1 MIKEDIPLYKLD
13 LTGSSKFNLVL
24 QEQKSRTNVVNNQI
38 FIPPKGPFYQKS
50 FKMYD
55 KAGKLLDEGT
65 DYEFYG
71 IMGKLTQYTGKPVG
85 LFVRILKDSILEWK
99 MDYQVVGNFNVITN
113 EILNMLQSIY
123 QDDRYVLWS
132 NIDNKPLW
140 FIPQIH
146 QHDLAYDI
154 FGFTDLVKELN
165 RIATYVTATS
175 PAADFMLQSF
185 QDHLEVYIN
194 GYKSVLS
201 NILNSHIDNKLDAH
215 GVNRGGIGL
224 GNVANVSTATLDETL
239 EGTRDDLRISVY
251 NAAKAADA
259 SSGRNDKLFPSGS
272 LPILRYG
279 SDTFIPPTIGGS
291 FEGLGGTSRRSGAI
305 IETDGTLLV
314 MTHRNNGK
322 YRGLYFT
329 RCVNWQEAEPDY
341 DFTAY
346 LYQHPTATA
355 AGATLDTIING
366 SNRYVMVVGDRV
378 KNLWWWCETHGTFNP
393 DRHTLIPL
401 SGEWVSEDMA
411 APYNISDV
419 YEISSLACIVAD
431 QNYADH
437 WALVQPYVIAE
448 FIKRRPTQ
456 YPDYPTLGGQVWGN
470 GAIINAGASFNIVAG
485 KTGTIKRANVDFT
498 HPIFGNFKDKYWS
511 PWLPKVENINGS
523 YVTTSAY
530 AKYDPPIVNVLNF
543 RSIFA
548 YWLNNG
554 NFGEFSFRYEHIG
567 QNSGQTTTLQ
577 NQVVYRATLKITR
590 NGSDFT
596 VVVDPADGCK
606 DLYTI
611 DIANKGT
618 KDWDL
623 YIKNLTTSYVAAK
636 DLDQVG
642 SAVLTGGYVQFSQ
655 GTAGTS
661 FPPAYSLGKATFLES
676 AQALLLPPNG
686 DPNFTLNYDH
696 LTFTETNPLG
706 MATQFSTQR
715 LLSASDSDYTK
726 AGYLVRQFIGTT
738 PQWFFRPTAFMNAN
752 WDHVA
757 PPLTSTFGG
766 KSLQHYPFTPA
777 GYACSMGFQ
786 VFPGTQM
793 PIAGA
798 NNSGN
803 QKKFLGATCD
813 TTITGIVPTG
823 SPNGAGKALGDSIL
837 PYEVSTKLV
846 DGVMSVTPTIAINL
860 KTALTNVIVP
870 AFVAAGF
877 SENDIRETWS
887 VHLALNPTGEWHAI
901 WVGFSMRAP
910 DQLMAAMVTTLTPTG
925 VAVQQDGYSLY
936 PDATVTKKSPVK
948 TLLRSNVGPNNNL
961 SHPGYNVGNGAS
973 IPFFLGT
980 PYKGTTNGV
989 KDLTAYSVI
998 MNTSTRFNTYG
1009 GGMPAPFV
1017 MEIKADGSEI
1027 TKLGFVF
1034 IQDFGGD
1041 NSVSGSPY
1049 YGPGNAATGATI
1061 FEGAA
1066 IASTI
1071 YDQEKGIYEAVM
1083 GGNYSSVFEIGMSNI
1098 LTPQYTVYFQQA
1110 LNVLI
1115 AGKMYD
1121 IPATYIDILTIDA
1134 SPANKT
1140 FYVYLQY
1147 SNGQGVY
1154 NITSD
1159 VRPESSTQAL
1169 IAKVICGPTQID
1181 RISPYNRFTM
1191 DGGQV
1196 SATREGSAILAS
1208 SGSLFEVG
1216 NTSAILLSTDFIS

>member
-13 LTGSSKFNLVL
+13 LTGTSKFNLVL
-24 QEQKSRTNVVNNQI
+24 QEPKSRTEVVNNQI

-50 FKMYD
+50 FKMFD
-55 KAGKLLDEGT
+55 NSGKPLVEGE

-71 IMGKLTQYTGKPVG
+71 IMAKLTQYTGKPVG
-85 LFVRILKDSILEWK
+85 LFVRILKDSIVDWK

-123 QDDRYVLWS
+123 QDDRYVMWD

-140 FIPQIH
+140 YIPDLH

-165 RIATYVTATS
+165 RVATYVTATS
-175 PAADFMLQSF
+175 SATEFMLQSF
-185 QDHLEVYIN
+185 QDHLAVYID
-194 GYKSVLS
+194 GYKD
-201 NILNSHIDNKLDAH
+201 ILTKMLNRHIGNKTDAH
-215 GVNRGGIGL
+215 GVNKAGIGL
-224 GNVANVSTATLDETL
+224 ANVANVRVATLDETL
-239 EGTRDDLRISVY
+239 DGTRDDLRITVY
-251 NAAKAADA
+251 NAAKAAEA

-305 IETDGTLLV
+305 VETDGTLLV

-329 RCVNWQEAEPDY
+329 RCVNWQEASPNY
-341 DFTAY
+341 DFTSY

-366 SNRYVMVVGDRV
+366 SNRYIMVVGDRA

-401 SGEWVSEDMA
+401 SGEWVSQDMA

-419 YEISSLACIVAD
+419 YEISSLACVLAD
-431 QNYADH
+431 QNYADY
-437 WALVQPYVIAE
+437 WSLVQPYQIAE

-456 YPDYPTLGGQVWGN
+456 YPDYDTLGGVVWGN

-485 KTGTIKRANVDFT
+485 KSGTIKRAIVDFT

-554 NFGEFSFRYEHIG
+554 NFGEYSFRYEHIG
-567 QNSGQTTTLQ
+567 QNSGLNMSLQ

-590 NGSDFT
+590 NGNDFT
-596 VVVDPADGCK
+596 VVVDPAAGCK

-611 DIANKGT
+611 DISNKT
-618 KDWDL
+618 VKDYDL
-623 YIKNLTTSYVAAK
+623 YIKNMTTSFIAAK

-642 SAVLTGGYVQFSQ
+642 STVLTGGYVQFSQ

-661 FPPAYSLGKATFLES
+661 FPPAYTVGKATFLES

-686 DPNFTLNYDH
+686 EANFDLNYDH

-715 LLSASDSDYTK
+715 LLSASDTDYTK

-738 PQWFFRPTAFMNAN
+738 PQWFFRPTAYMNAN
-752 WDHVA
+752 WDHVP
-757 PPLTSTFGG
+757 PPLTSSFSGRN
-766 KSLQHYPFTPA
+766 LQHYPFTPT
-777 GYACSMGFQ
+777 GYTCTMGFQ

-793 PIAGA
+793 PIVGA
-798 NNSGN
+798 NNSTN

-813 TTITGIVPTG
+813 TTITGIPPTDN
-823 SPNGAGKALGDSIL
+823 PNGVGRALGDSIL

-846 DGVMSVTPTIAINL
+846 DGVMTVTPTIAIDL

-870 AFVAAGF
+870 AFAAAGI
-877 SENDIRETWS
+877 SEYYTRETWA

-901 WVGFSMRAP
+901 WVVFSMNAP
-910 DQLMAAMVTTLTPTG
+910 DQVMAAMVTTLTPTG
-925 VAVQQDGYSLY
+925 TPTQQNGYALY
-936 PDATVTKKSPVK
+936 PNAGVTQKSAVK
-948 TLLRSNVGPNNNL
+948 TLLRTPVGPNNAL
-961 SHPGYNVGNGAS
+961 SHPRYNVGNGAS

-980 PYKGTTNGV
+980 PYKGTISGA
-989 KDLTAYSVI
+989 KDLSAYSVI

-1009 GGMPAPFV
+1009 GGMPTPFV

-1041 NSVSGSPY
+1041 NTVSGSPY
-1049 YGPGNAATGATI
+1049 YGPGNAANGATI

-1071 YDQEKGIYEAVM
+1071 YDQERGIYDSVI
-1083 GGNYSSVFEIGMSNI
+1083 GGNFSSVFEIGMSNI
-1098 LTPQYTVYFQQA
+1098 LTPQFTVYFQQV

-1121 IPATYIDILTIDA
+1121 IPATYIDILTIDS

-1147 SNGQGVY
+1147 SSGQGVY
-1154 NITSD
+1154 AITRD
-1159 VRPESSTQAL
+1159 VRPESSSQAL

-1181 RISPYNRFTM
+1181 RIEPYNRFTM
-1191 DGGQV
+1191 DGAQV
-1196 SATREGSAILAS
+1196 SAKREGSAILAS
-1208 SGSLFEVG
+1208 SGSVFDIG
-1216 NTSAILLSTDFIS
+1216 DTSTILLNTDFIS